1 MGRTLASVIGVVAL
15 AFAFVGA
22 TAAETTPQKVAL
34 SGKQITID
42 EKTGKYEMQ
51 GSLVGK
57 WFVTA
62 FTPQYASASQV
73 VGVGKERFSGCL
85 DANRNGTCDAGEAAG
100 TLRMSF
106 TFWATLDPTKKTP
119 TMLRGDCVHPILG
132 GTGAFAKAKGVV
144 FMKDVPNSSGEI
156 VTSYRGTL
164 EYGAEAAR
172 SVSQPRTLSSRGPRG
187 GCGG

>member
-22 TAAETTPQKVAL
+22 TAAQTTPQSVAL

-62 FTPQYASASQV
+62 FTPQYASASQIV
-73 VGVGKERFSGCL
+73 AVGKERFVGCL
-85 DANRNGTCDAGEAAG
+85 DADRNGTS
-100 TLRMSF
+100 R
-106 TFWATLDPTKKTP
+106 
-119 TMLRGDCVHPILG
+119 RG
-132 GTGAFAKAKGVV
+132 
-144 FMKDVPNSSGEI
+144 
-156 VTSYRGTL
+156 
-164 EYGAEAAR
+164 
-172 SVSQPRTLSSRGPRG
+172 
-187 GCGG
+187 

>member
-1 MGRTLASVIGVVAL
+1 VGRTLASVIGVVAL

-22 TAAETTPQKVAL
+22 AVAEPAPQSVAL

-57 WFVTA
+57 WLVTA

-73 VGVGKERFSGCL
+73 VGVGKERFVGCL
-85 DANRNGTCDAGEAAG
+85 DASRNGTCDAGEPAG

-144 FMKDVPNSSGEI
+144 FMKDRPAKTGEI
-156 VTSYRGTL
+156 LTTYRGTL
-164 EYGAEAAR
+164 EYGAQATS
-172 SVSQPRTLSSRGPRG
+172 SVSQTRTLSSRSARG

>member
-1 MGRTLASVIGVVAL
+1 VRRILAGLIGITAL
-15 AFAFVGA
+15 AFAFGA
-22 TAAETTPQKVAL
+22 TAAAETTPQSISL

-57 WFVTA
+57 WNVTA
-62 FTPQYASASQV
+62 FTPQYMSPSQIV
-73 VGVGKERFSGCL
+73 AVGKERFVGCL
-85 DANRNGTCDAGEAAG
+85 DANRNGTCDAGEAGG

-106 TFWATLDPTKKTP
+106 TFWGTFDPTKKTP

-144 FMKDVPNSSGEI
+144 FMKDRRTKTGELL
-156 VTSYRGTL
+156 TTYRGTL
-164 EYGAEAAR
+164 EYGAQATN
-172 SVSQPRTLSSRGPRG
+172 SVSQPRTLSSRGAQG